1 MMASSGVIMPRSPWL
16 ASLGCTKK
24 AGVPVEANVAAI
36 LRPTWPDL
44 PMPVTISRPRA
55 AEIRSTAAM
64 KARAEPVVNGGRE
77 RGDAA
82 GPGLERAQ
90 RRGDQVA
97 AARVG
102 RSLGAQR
109 FRHCRWSGLS
119 GSQPWNSTE
128 TGGKR
133 PPARPRRLYHIRF
146 HRVNHSPVS
155 GAAVVGVAV
164 VGVAA
169 AAAGVAQAA
178 TAVCSLPPCGGG
190 LGRGVAVVS
199 RETSANCYPHPQ
211 PLPTRGRGAH
221 RLCRTQESHFTEMR
235 CKAPLPTPQ
244 VSQ

>member
-1 MMASSGVIMPRSPWL
+1 MPRSPWL

-24 AGVPVEANVAAI
+24 AGVPVEAKVAAI

-64 KARAEPVVNGGRE
+64 KARPSPSWMAADE

-82 GPGLERAQ
+82 GLGLERAQ

-178 TAVCSLPPCGGG
+178 TAVCSLPPCGQGYRIWKSCAHTSPCG
-190 LGRGVAVVS
+190 MDRIGEATQSFRIGFGFVLGSIRWPCVD
-199 RETSANCYPHPQ
+199 SAKACP
-211 PLPTRGRGAH
+211 RSGRIQQG
-221 RLCRTQESHFTEMR
+221 QSHMR
-235 CKAPLPTPQ
+235 
-244 VSQ
+244 